1 MPKHGES
8 VMRERNA
15 KKEQAR
21 IEAEK
26 RAEEQRRIEEEK
38 MVQRLK
44 DAEQHPDKR
53 NIAKLIDETREKGNT
68 VWLCTDWHLWKRVT
82 RNQPICTKR
91 KDFNKVIKS
100 VESTVKL
107 NDLLIN
113 LGDLVDGEFQ
123 DKDSLRNQMR
133 EIVCKKVL
141 VRGNNDLFDQEFYRS
156 CGFLYIVDS
165 FKWHDILFSHM
176 PQEHDCELNV
186 HGHIHSKPPVKTGV
200 GVNSEGNSRQ
210 PQYWV
215 HYNNHIDVA
224 WLGGRVKPVELSEV
238 IKAQPEFSKHI
249 KECPEHFGEQE
260 LLDKNMTLFMRVM
273 EEGSTFVHDPFYD

>member
-26 RAEEQRRIEEEK
+26 RAEEQRRIKEDNL
-38 MVQRLK
+38 MHRLK

-68 VWLCTDWHLWKRVT
+68 VWLCTDWHLWKRLSK
-82 RNQPICTKR
+82 NQPICNKR
-91 KDFNKVIKS
+91 KDFDKVIRS

-123 DKDSLRNQMR
+123 DKESLKNQMQ

-141 VRGNNDLFDQEFYRS
+141 VRGNNDLFDNAFYKS
-156 CGFLYIVDS
+156 CGFLYVVDS
-165 FKWHDILFSHM
+165 FQWHNILFSHC
-176 PQEHDCELNV
+176 PVENDCDLNI
-186 HGHIHSKPPVKTGV
+186 HGHIHSHCPGMKDPY
-200 GVNSEGNSRQ
+200 SENNRV
-210 PQYWV
+210 PQYWLP
-215 HYNNHIDVA
+215 YKNHIDVA
-224 WLGGRVKPVELSEV
+224 WLGGRIKPVELSKV

-260 LLDKNMTLFMRVM
+260 LLDKNMSLFMRVM

>member
-1 MPKHGES
+1 MPKHSDETIKN
-8 VMRERNA
+8 VRDKRE
-15 KKEQAR
+15 
-21 IEAEK
+21 EK
-26 RAEEQRRIEEEK
+26 RRAKEEK
-38 MVQRLK
+38 MLQRLK

-53 NIAKLIDETREKGNT
+53 DIAKLIDETRERGNT
-68 VWLCTDWHLWKRVT
+68 VWLATDWHLWKRIT
-82 RNQPICTKR
+82 KNQPACNKR
-91 KDFNKVIKS
+91 KDFNQVIKA

-186 HGHIHSKPPVKTGV
+186 HGHIHSKPPAKVGI
-200 GVNSEGNSRQ
+200 GVNLEGNSRI

-215 HYNNHIDVA
+215 HYNKHIDVA

-260 LLDKNMTLFMRVM
+260 LLDKNMSLFMRVM
-273 EEGSTFVHDPFYD
+273 EEGSSFVHDPFYD

>member
-26 RAEEQRRIEEEK
+26 HAEEQRRIKEEK

-82 RNQPICTKR
+82 RNQPICNKR
-91 KDFNKVIKS
+91 KDFDKVIKS
-100 VESTVKL
+100 VEFTVKL

-186 HGHIHSKPPVKTGV
+186 HGHIHSKPPTKTGV

>member
-1 MPKHGES
+1 
-8 VMRERNA
+8 
-15 KKEQAR
+15 
-21 IEAEK
+21 
-26 RAEEQRRIEEEK
+26 
-38 MVQRLK
+38 
-44 DAEQHPDKR
+44 
-53 NIAKLIDETREKGNT
+53 
-68 VWLCTDWHLWKRVT
+68 
-82 RNQPICTKR
+82 
-91 KDFNKVIKS
+91 
-100 VESTVKL
+100 
-107 NDLLIN
+107 
-113 LGDLVDGEFQ
+113 
-123 DKDSLRNQMR
+123 
-133 EIVCKKVL
+133 
-141 VRGNNDLFDQEFYRS
+141 
-156 CGFLYIVDS
+156 
-165 FKWHDILFSHM
+165 M

-186 HGHIHSKPPVKTGV
+186 HGHIHSKPPTKTGV

>member
-26 RAEEQRRIEEEK
+26 RAEEQRRIKEDNL
-38 MVQRLK
+38 MHRLK

-82 RNQPICTKR
+82 RNQPICNKR
-91 KDFNKVIKS
+91 KDFDKVIKS
-100 VESTVKL
+100 VEFTVKL

-186 HGHIHSKPPVKTGV
+186 HGHIHSKPPTKTGV

-238 IKAQPEFSKHI
+238 MKAQPEFSKHI

-273 EEGSTFVHDPFYD
+273 EEGSSFVHDPFYD